1 MGRTLEQL
9 ADLVNADMGLV
20 RRGRFLTTVVLIEV
34 GTTQWLATFVEGR
47 VTRVRSGPFVMPSW
61 AVALR
66 APEPDWALFW
76 SADPPPGS
84 HDLMALIKRRA
95 LKVEGDLKVFMA
107 NLRYFKDVM
116 AKLRAE
122 GAAA

>member
-9 ADLVNADMGLV
+9 ADRVNADEGLV
-20 RRGRFLTTVVLIEV
+20 RRGRFLTTAFLIEV
-34 GTTQWLATFVEGR
+34 GTTQWLANVVEGR
-47 VTRVRSGPFVMPSW
+47 VTRVRQGPFVMPSW
-61 AVALR
+61 TFSLR

-95 LKVEGDLKVFMA
+95 LKVEGDIKVFMA
-107 NLRYFKDVM
+107 NLRYFKDVL

-122 GAAA
+122 GGAA